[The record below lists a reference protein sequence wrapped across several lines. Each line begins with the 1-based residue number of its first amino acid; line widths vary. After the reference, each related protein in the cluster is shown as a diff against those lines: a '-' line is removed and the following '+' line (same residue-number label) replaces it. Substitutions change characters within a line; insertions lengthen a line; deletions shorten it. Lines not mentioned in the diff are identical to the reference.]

1 MEGLY
6 LYCIRERTNDASFST
21 KGIDGRGEVFIL
33 PYQKLEAVVSRISL
47 NEFTSD
53 EIKKR
58 AQEDLS
64 WIKEKALAHERVL
77 EEAMRKN
84 GRALSLIPMRFGTIF
99 KDRAGLEA
107 IFKKDYSRIME
118 VCERIRGKEEWG
130 VKVYLKERKRFEQE
144 IRGKNEEIKAMD
156 REIAALPEGMA
167 YFMEEELKEVISKEA
182 EKELHNMTESFFKS
196 LKKEAV
202 AFIKNK
208 TLEKELTGKS
218 DPMVLNAAY
227 LVPEEKIV
235 AFKKRLD
242 DLNQEIQTEGFYIE
256 YSGPWPPYNFSS
268 Y

>member
-6 LYCIRERTNDASFST
+6 LYCIRERADDRSFSA
-21 KGIDGRGEVFIL
+21 KGIDGEGEVFIL
-33 PYQKLEAVVSRISL
+33 PYQELEVVVSRVSL

-58 AQEDLS
+58 AQEDLN
-64 WIKEKALAHERVL
+64 WIKEKALAHERVV

-99 KDRAGLEA
+99 KDRAGLEE
-107 IFKKDYSRIME
+107 IFKKDYFKIME
-118 VCERIRGKEEWG
+118 VCERIRGKQEWG

-144 IRGKNEEIKAMD
+144 IRGKNEEIKAME
-156 REIAALPEGMA
+156 RELATLPEGMA

-196 LKKEAV
+196 FKKEAV
-202 AFIKNK
+202 ASIKNK

-227 LVPEEKIV
+227 LVPGERIV
-235 AFKKRLD
+235 DFKKRLD
-242 DLNQEIQTEGFYIE
+242 DLNQQIQKRGFYLE
-256 YSGPWPPYNFSS
+256 YSGPWPAYNFTF

>member
-6 LYCIRERTNDASFST
+6 LYCIREKAEDISFSA
-21 KGIDGRGEVFIL
+21 KGIDGEGEVFIL
-33 PYQKLEAVVSRISL
+33 PYQEVEAVVSRISL
-47 NEFTSD
+47 NQFTSD

-58 AQEDLS
+58 AQEDLN

-84 GRALSLIPMRFGTIF
+84 GRVLTLIPIRFGTIF

-107 IFKKDYSRIME
+107 ILKKDYSKIME
-118 VCERIRGKEEWG
+118 VCERICGKQEWG

-144 IRGKNEEIKAMD
+144 IRGKNEEIKAME

-182 EKELHNMTESFFKS
+182 EKVLNNMAGSLFES
-196 LKKEAV
+196 LEKEAV
-202 AFIKNK
+202 ASIRNK
-208 TLEKELTGKS
+208 TLEKELTGKGE
-218 DPMVLNAAY
+218 PMVLNAAY

-235 AFKKRLD
+235 DFKKRLD

-256 YSGPWPPYNFSS
+256 HSGPWPPYNFSS